1 MKGDTSFEVIEQ
13 CKFTELKWLDLGCGT
28 ESLEKL
34 AYERFHHLQFIFR
47 NVLML

>member
-13 CKFTELKWLDLGCGT
+13 CEFPELKWLDLGCGT
-28 ESLEKL
+28 GSLEKL